1 MALVK
6 FVTFVVLKIL
16 GNLVSMQNSLNANN
30 LRRKLK
36 LFNLCDIS
44 KTVQSNLTFILNIL
58 SEFRIHS
65 IYLSIVIAK
74 KNVGIFT

>member
-1 MALVK
+1 MVLVK

-65 IYLSIVIAK
+65 TYLSIVIVK

>member
-1 MALVK
+1 MVLVK

-65 IYLSIVIAK
+65 TYLSIVIAK
-74 KNVGIFT
+74 KNVRIFT

>member
-1 MALVK
+1 MVLVK

-16 GNLVSMQNSLNANN
+16 GNLVSMQNSFNANN

-65 IYLSIVIAK
+65 TYLSIVIAK
-74 KNVGIFT
+74 KNVRIFT

>member
-1 MALVK
+1 MVLVK

-65 IYLSIVIAK
+65 TYLSIVITK

>member
-74 KNVGIFT
+74 KNVRIFT